1 MEIGWR
7 ILTMAVEQL
16 KNPPRMLQDLIFKNR
31 NPNEADT
38 IDVDIVVGGRKL
50 APFVTDVEGGKIVSG
65 STRSE
70 RSVKTPRIRLKDP
83 LTAKKLRSERGVG
96 QPFYA
101 TGPKSVEEA
110 EQAKIMRSMKE
121 LKNKVLTTIEWMCA
135 QALTGKILVQQD
147 NIEFEVDYQ
156 MPPDH
161 KITLAGDARWNVE
174 GDTSD
179 PLNDMQAWND
189 KIVDKLGYGATL
201 MILGT
206 EAAKAFRKKVPKDA
220 WMDVRR
226 VDAGKLVWEMSSN
239 YMGNI
244 GGIDIYRYGSSFDDA
259 SGSPQQLIGA
269 DKAYMVATDARIS
282 IEFGNILDL
291 DANVVGEFFAKNWK
305 EKDPSVLWNLVE
317 SRPLPVLW
325 EPEAVIEADVL

>member
-1 MEIGWR
+1 MEIAWR
-7 ILTMAVEQL
+7 VLTRAVEQL
-16 KNPPRMLQDLIFKNR
+16 KTPPRMLQDLIFKVR
-31 NPNEADT
+31 NTNEADT
-38 IDVDIVVGGRKL
+38 IDVDITVGGRKL
-50 APFVTDVEGGKIVSG
+50 APFVTDVEGGKVVSG

-101 TGPKSVEEA
+101 NGPKSVEEA
-110 EQAKIMRSMKE
+110 EQAKVMTSMKE
-121 LKNKVLTTIEWMCA
+121 LKNKVLTTLEWMCA
-135 QALTGKILVQQD
+135 QALTGKIVVEQD
-147 NIEFEVDYQ
+147 NVAFEVDYQ
-156 MPPDH
+156 IPAEH
-161 KITLAGDARWNVE
+161 KVTLVGESKWTGADA
-174 GDTSD
+174 D

-189 KIVDKLGYGATL
+189 MIVDKLGRGATL
-201 MILGT
+201 MICGT
-206 EAAKAFRKKVPKDA
+206 EAAKALRNKVPKDE
-220 WMDVRR
+220 WMDRTKHVQ
-226 VDAGKLVWEMSSN
+226 VGELVWEMSSN
-239 YMGNI
+239 YMDNL

-259 SGSPQQLIGA
+259 SGASQKLIAA
-269 DKAYMVATDARIS
+269 DKVYMVATDARIT

-325 EPEAVIEADVL
+325 EPEAVVEADVL